1 MMAQTQIGFL
11 PLDGHFL
18 GDGIGPAMA
27 ALVRQKY
34 PRDTAKHVARS
45 WDIDP
50 VTAANVVKGHC
61 STRTLAKA
69 FQAEG
74 WGLITALGASIT
86 GETFEEYEERRL
98 NTIIEQAENARQNL
112 HRIRAR
118 REALDQR
125 AHDVLSAYDRALS
138 HGGRRTH
145 RDGRGEASDPRS

>member
-11 PLDGHFL
+11 HLDGQL
-18 GDGIGPAMA
+18 IGGGIGEAMA

-34 PRDTAKHVARS
+34 PRDTAKHVSRS

-74 WGLITALGASIT
+74 WSLITALGASIT

-98 NTIIEQAENARQNL
+98 NQIIEEAERARQNL

-125 AHDVLSAYDRALS
+125 AHDLLSAHDRALS
-138 HGGRRTH
+138 HGDRRAD
-145 RDGRGEASDPRS
+145 RDRRGEASDHRA